1 MFIRMR
7 DPVNMFEVLL
17 EELSNN
23 TNWKDFDKESFTIL
37 KKFRI
42 SLMDYDTPEKKDRLS
57 VARILQ
63 MSIERTDKDTR
74 FREDI
79 AEKKRRKKPRK
90 WFQKKKKKT
99 EQDTPSGSLP
109 EETPKERSNR
119 RNSNSSVDSDYE
131 RDRTVHEIREFSLM
145 DKQSNAD
152 ECKDG
157 DMLKDPF
164 QRQGSG
170 MSNKFSM
177 GRDRYIKERRI
188 SSSCS
193 SVSSACSLENKGG
206 PIGGENSLHT
216 LRFSQSNDVSTVPT
230 QDMSGL
236 TIDPVSRDLNI
247 GTRKMSLMSISNEDC
262 RQESSENLS
271 VKDRVIQTYRT
282 SLSYKQDTL
291 EKANLNRSDSSQ
303 SLNTGQAKKKKKGS
317 SKNSKLFKSES
328 TQSLN
333 RQQIKPFTSKYLE
346 GRYQSAFGPKDSVED
361 ITRSMTF
368 LPSFLHKSSNTD

>member
-23 TNWKDFDKESFTIL
+23 TNWKDFDKESLTIL

-42 SLMDYDTPEKKDRLS
+42 SLMDYDTLEKKDRLS

-63 MSIERTDKDTR
+63 MSKERTDKDTR

-109 EETPKERSNR
+109 EETPKEGSNR
-119 RNSNSSVDSDYE
+119 RNSNSSVDSDYQ
-131 RDRTVHEIREFSLM
+131 RDRTVLEIREMSLM
-145 DKQSNAD
+145 DEQSNAD
-152 ECKDG
+152 ECKEG
-157 DMLKDPF
+157 DMLMDPF

-193 SVSSACSLENKGG
+193 SVSSACSFENKGN
-206 PIGGENSLHT
+206 PIGRENSLHT
-216 LRFSQSNDVSTVPT
+216 LQFSQSNDVSTVPT
-230 QDMSGL
+230 QDLSGL

-247 GTRKMSLMSISNEDC
+247 GTRKMSLMSISSDDC
-262 RQESSENLS
+262 RHESSENLS

-303 SLNTGQAKKKKKGS
+303 SLNTGQAKKKKKKGS
-317 SKNSKLFKSES
+317 SKKNELFRSES

-368 LPSFLHKSSNTD
+368 LPSFLHK

>member
-23 TNWKDFDKESFTIL
+23 TNWKDFDKESYTIL

-63 MSIERTDKDTR
+63 MSVERMDKDTR

-99 EQDTPSGSLP
+99 EKDTTSGPLP
-109 EETPKERSNR
+109 GETPNERSNR
-119 RNSNSSVDSDYE
+119 RNSNSSVDSDYQ
-131 RDRTVHEIREFSLM
+131 RDRIVHEIREISLM

-152 ECKDG
+152 ECKEG

-164 QRQGSG
+164 RRQGSG
-170 MSNKFSM
+170 LSNKFSM

-193 SVSSACSLENKGG
+193 SVSSVCSLENKGSPTG
-206 PIGGENSLHT
+206 CENSFHT
-216 LRFSQSNDVSTVPT
+216 SRFSQSNDVSTVPT
-230 QDMSGL
+230 KDLSGL
-236 TIDPVSRDLNI
+236 TIDPVSIDLNI

-262 RQESSENLS
+262 RQESFENLS

-303 SLNTGQAKKKKKGS
+303 SLNTGQAKKKKKD
-317 SKNSKLFKSES
+317 L
-328 TQSLN
+328 
-333 RQQIKPFTSKYLE
+333 
-346 GRYQSAFGPKDSVED
+346 PKTANCSRVKA
-361 ITRSMTF
+361 
-368 LPSFLHKSSNTD
+368 LKV